1 METGDARLSAS
12 VKILSLNMFEELFDQ
27 VINADNKPRKFKFRG
42 LATDSRLEMYSM
54 QYEWGN
60 RLPWKNF
67 KISREYGG

>member
-1 METGDARLSAS
+1 
-12 VKILSLNMFEELFDQ
+12 MFEELFDQ

-42 LATDSRLEMYSM
+42 LATDSRLEIYSL